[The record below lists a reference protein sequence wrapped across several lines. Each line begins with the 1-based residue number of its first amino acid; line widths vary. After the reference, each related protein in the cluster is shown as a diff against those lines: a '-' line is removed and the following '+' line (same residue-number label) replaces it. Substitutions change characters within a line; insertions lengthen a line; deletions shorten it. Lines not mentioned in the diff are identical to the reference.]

1 MYYGVYRGVVSNTA
15 DPNQGGRV
23 QVLIPAIPSGSSAWA
38 STSLPPESR
47 ASYRS
52 GQRVWVMFEGGD
64 VSYPVIMGV
73 IPGAG

>member
-1 MYYGVYRGVVSNTA
+1 MHYGVYRAVVSSTS
-15 DPNQGGRV
+15 DPDQGGRV
-23 QVLIPAIPSGSSAWA
+23 QVLVPAIPSGSSAWA
-38 STSLPPESR
+38 STALPPESR

-64 VSYPVIMGV
+64 VGYPVIMGV